1 MAAKVEDAVHF
12 GAELGIGAAF
22 QVLTACH
29 DTPLGFQDQPSSAV
43 GAATE
48 STAAQAQGR
57 FQLLHPDADDRWL
70 WLHGTLP
77 SARERIAAALGVP
90 QDIENVA
97 AIVRRNSKADEIERR
112 LVDGRCV
119 APASRTPQEWLASP
133 AGAAVDAEPLA
144 HIIDHPRNGSA
155 WRPTPRRPLAGLRV
169 RDLTQVFAAPT
180 STRFVAALGAEVP
193 DAVITCGVG
202 TRWWEGW
209 SRTVPT
215 MPTSRYTPTAKP
227 LTRRNTEFRL
237 EY

>member
-1 MAAKVEDAVHF
+1 VPRH
-12 GAELGIGAAF
+12 
-22 QVLTACH
+22 
-29 DTPLGFQDQPSSAV
+29 PLGFQDQPSSAA
-43 GAATE
+43 GAAAE

-119 APASRTPQEWLASP
+119 APASRTPQEWLAGP

-169 RDLTQVFAAPT
+169 LDLTRVFAAPT
-180 STRFVAALGAEVP
+180 
-193 DAVITCGVG
+193 G
-202 TRWWEGW
+202 TRRREGW

-215 MPTSRYTPTAKP
+215 MPTSRNENTNRLLRQHLPKGADLHAFSQADLDAIVYKLTHRPRKTHGCRTPADVDADLLNSGGALTA
-227 LTRRNTEFRL
+227 
-237 EY
+237 